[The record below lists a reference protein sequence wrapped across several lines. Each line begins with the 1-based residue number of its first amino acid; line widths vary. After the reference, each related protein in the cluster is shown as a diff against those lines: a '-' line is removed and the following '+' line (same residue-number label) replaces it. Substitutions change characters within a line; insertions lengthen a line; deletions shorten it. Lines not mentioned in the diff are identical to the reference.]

1 MNWQLRGNLLLQK
14 VRLPLK
20 CISILLAA
28 TRWPLYQTFPQLHG
42 TLRRCCSTKKPSVL
56 HAPSPSYFTQ
66 FHLSIW
72 WCLPVSPF
80 PLTKSRSGPLHL
92 GRLVRSRIRQP
103 TQIEMILGGFPWLS
117 WNPLR
122 NLWPQGS
129 PPFLVLLVA
138 TPRFVTLAWRKI
150 TKNFCLVQ
158 PSKSAGNGE
167 LCDSWIFAPISS

>member
-56 HAPSPSYFTQ
+56 RAPSPSYFTQ
-66 FHLSIW
+66 FHL
-72 WCLPVSPF
+72 PFDDVSQFHHF
-80 PLTKSRSGPLHL
+80 PWPISAKSRSGPLHL

-103 TQIEMILGGFPWLS
+103 TQIEMILGGFPDCHEIHFEKSLTPGLPTFLGIAGCHTKIRHLS
-117 WNPLR
+117 WKKSQKL
-122 NLWPQGS
+122 LLGS
-129 PPFLVLLVA
+129 AQQIGWEWWTVRVM
-138 TPRFVTLAWRKI
+138 T
-150 TKNFCLVQ
+150 FC
-158 PSKSAGNGE
+158 SN
-167 LCDSWIFAPISS
+167 